1 MASLFNDKLFATTA
15 FQQVIDALAP
25 LNAFSTDLSSI
36 AGKPGESITVP
47 LFGAATATT
56 FTQATDVMEQTGGAI
71 TAVTVTL
78 NARKI
83 VPVDI
88 TSQQLADSANAGNY
102 DAFAYQM
109 GAALTTMIFQ
119 DIFSLFTVASFGAP
133 TTTAS
138 ANFKL
143 DAITAVRVALNA
155 KKCPRIGRSLILDD
169 SVESGLFSDTNLV
182 LAQNR
187 ASGGTIN
194 EGDLGRI
201 LGFDIYTPTAFPLNS
216 ISLIGIGVGKGAAAV
231 AFRSLSGIVPDQE
244 YAAAEILTDAQTGI
258 SALYTRHWSRAQA
271 KWFMN
276 MQALYGYAKAL
287 TLQGHMITTA
297 TT

>member
-1 MASLFNDKLFATTA
+1 MATLFNDKLFATTA
-15 FQQVIDALAP
+15 FQQVVDALAP
-25 LNAFSTDLSSI
+25 LNAFSTDLSSL
-36 AGKPGESITVP
+36 AARPGDSVTVP

-56 FTQATDVMEQTGGAI
+56 FTQASDVMEQTGGAI

-119 DIFSLFTVASFGAP
+119 DILSVFTVANFGAP

-143 DAITAVRVALNA
+143 DAVTAVRVALNN
-155 KKCPRIGRSLILDD
+155 KKAPRIGRSLILDD
-169 SVESGLFSDTNLV
+169 SCEAGLFSDTNVV
-182 LAQNR
+182 LATNR
-187 ASGGTIN
+187 GNGGTIN
-194 EGDLGRI
+194 DGNLGNL
-201 LGFDIYTPTAFPLNS
+201 LGFQIYTPTAFPLNS
-216 ISLIGIGVGKGAAAV
+216 ISLIGIGVSKGAAAV
-231 AFRSLSGIVPDQE
+231 AFRSLAGAIPTED
-244 YAAAEILTDAQTGI
+244 YAAAEILTDAATGI

-276 MQALYGYAKAL
+276 MQALYGYAKAI
-287 TLQGHMITTA
+287 TLQGHCICTA

>member
-1 MASLFNDKLFATTA
+1 MATLFNDKLFATTA
-15 FQQVIDALAP
+15 FQQVVDALAP
-25 LNAFSTDLSSI
+25 LNAFSTDISSL
-36 AGKPGESITVP
+36 AGRPGESITVP

-71 TAVTVTL
+71 TAITVTL

-102 DAFAYQM
+102 DAFASQM

-119 DIFSLFTVASFGAP
+119 DILSVFTVSNYGAP

-143 DAITAVRVALNA
+143 DAITAVRVALNS

-169 SVESGLFSDTNLV
+169 SCESGLFSDTNIV
-182 LAQNR
+182 LATNR
-187 ASGGTIN
+187 GNGGTIN
-194 EGDLGRI
+194 NGDLGSL
-201 LGFDIYTPTAFPLNS
+201 LGFQIYTPTAFPLNS

-231 AFRSLSGIVPDQE
+231 AFRSLQGVVPMDDYE
-244 YAAAEILTDAQTGI
+244 AAEVLTDSATGI
-258 SALYTRHWSRAQA
+258 SALYTRHWSRSQA
-271 KWFMN
+271 RYFMN
-276 MQALYGYAKAL
+276 LQALYGYSKAL
-287 TLQGHMITTA
+287 TLQGHCITTA